1 MYRYKCIDCKN
12 MDKIDIEKHGQN
24 EHFSRG
30 VCFPNIGIFS
40 NIGIAGVVRSVVC
53 VLFAVDYKTIR
64 L

>member
-12 MDKIDIEKHGQN
+12 MDKIDGQN

-30 VCFPNIGIFS
+30 ERFPNIGIFS
-40 NIGIAGVVRSVVC
+40 NIGIAEVVRSVVC
-53 VLFAVDYKTIR
+53 VLFAVDYKAIR